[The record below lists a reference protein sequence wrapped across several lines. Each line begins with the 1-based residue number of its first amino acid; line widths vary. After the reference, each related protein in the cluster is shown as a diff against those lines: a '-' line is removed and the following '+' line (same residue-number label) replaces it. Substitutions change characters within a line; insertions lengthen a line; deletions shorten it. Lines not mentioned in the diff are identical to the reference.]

1 MRLRE
6 LIREDLPILN
16 EWRNDREVVDGLGAS
31 FAFIGPEVDAAW
43 FNSYL
48 ASRDRNIRL
57 AILGDSD
64 ELIGCVYLL
73 DICWVSRS
81 AEFAIMIGRKD
92 YWSRGVGSLATRAM
106 LSHAFRDRQLNRV
119 WLNVL
124 RSNERARRL
133 YERVGFMKEGTLR
146 SAAYKNGRYVDV
158 DVMSILACEFQIS
171 E

>member
-1 MRLRE
+1 
-6 LIREDLPILN
+6 
-16 EWRNDREVVDGLGAS
+16 
-31 FAFIGPEVDAAW
+31 
-43 FNSYL
+43 
-48 ASRDRNIRL
+48 
-57 AILGDSD
+57 
-64 ELIGCVYLL
+64 VYLL